1 MFDDRFVDLL
11 KCFFDLRISRLKERR
26 KQNLERICREM
37 RLVSTCIVEQH
48 DRLELFAGEIRFD
61 GSLELP
67 DESSEVALIG
77 PASRHE

>member
-1 MFDDRFVDLL
+1 MSA
-11 KCFFDLRISRLKERR
+11 RIVK
-26 KQNLERICREM
+26 
-37 RLVSTCIVEQH
+37 QH
-48 DRLELFAGEIRFD
+48 DRLELFAGKFRFD

>member
-1 MFDDRFVDLL
+1 
-11 KCFFDLRISRLKERR
+11 
-26 KQNLERICREM
+26 M